1 MNNETPTKSQQTL
14 LSQDFASVLQ
24 IIEQNRSQA
33 VQAINHASVLT
44 AWQVGAFVSVRIKNA
59 SWGSKVVQ
67 QLAEY
72 IHAQNPTLKGWSKRT
87 IYKMVQFY
95 ETFTT
100 EQFIARASYLKLLPE
115 IEPKGIVSTPLMQNG
130 HNTIVSPAV
139 AQIES
144 SPTVPPAAAQ
154 IPKFL
159 LRTTWTNHQI
169 ILNGCELVDQYIFY
183 ILYAEHEH
191 LKKRELERA
200 IKSDAYSRVLSDKKM
215 QSAMLK
221 ETYPQ
226 AEVLLKDKSILE
238 FLGLPQRYKESK
250 LRNEIVSHM
259 KDFILEMGKDFLFVD
274 QEHTLEVGGQ
284 NFRCDLLFYHRA
296 LQCLVAIELKTTTFD
311 PRDLGQLEFYL
322 EALDQ
327 NEKRSNENPSIGILM
342 CKDANPEVVRYALNR
357 SVSPTMVSKY
367 EEQLKVGSVL
377 QRSLEE
383 FVGFISDK

>member
-1 MNNETPTKSQQTL
+1 MNNETPTKSQQAL

-72 IHAQNPTLKGWSKRT
+72 IHTQNPILKGWSKRT

-130 HNTIVSPAV
+130 HNIIVSPAV
-139 AQIES
+139 AQMSRSNVIM
-144 SPTVPPAAAQ
+144 PPA
-154 IPKFL
+154 
-159 LRTTWTNHQI
+159 
-169 ILNGCELVDQYIFY
+169 
-183 ILYAEHEH
+183 
-191 LKKRELERA
+191 
-200 IKSDAYSRVLSDKKM
+200 
-215 QSAMLK
+215 
-221 ETYPQ
+221 
-226 AEVLLKDKSILE
+226 
-238 FLGLPQRYKESK
+238 
-250 LRNEIVSHM
+250 
-259 KDFILEMGKDFLFVD
+259 
-274 QEHTLEVGGQ
+274 
-284 NFRCDLLFYHRA
+284 
-296 LQCLVAIELKTTTFD
+296 VAK
-311 PRDLGQLEFYL
+311 
-322 EALDQ
+322 
-327 NEKRSNENPSIGILM
+327 N
-342 CKDANPEVVRYALNR
+342 
-357 SVSPTMVSKY
+357 